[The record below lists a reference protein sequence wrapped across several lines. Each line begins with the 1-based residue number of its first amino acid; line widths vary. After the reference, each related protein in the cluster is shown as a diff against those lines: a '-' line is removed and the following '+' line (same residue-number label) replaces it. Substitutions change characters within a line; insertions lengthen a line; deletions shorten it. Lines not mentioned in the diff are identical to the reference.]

1 MKEFLDNGHVIKLPF
16 VMPNNLHSPRND
28 LKIRSFAFFFFTL
41 AAFILFTQHN
51 DFPFYYHTDEPS
63 KAIQVLTGQRNFH
76 HPLML
81 LRSTELL
88 VGIAHIPSNPQAVV
102 EAGRSLSGF
111 FAALAVGTLM
121 LLGWNLGGAF
131 AGILCGVLLLS
142 HPVLFELAHY
152 MKEDC
157 ALLAGVAATF
167 YSMNCYERKKSALFA
182 LCTGLSAGLAVSG
195 KYIGLAVM
203 LIALFQI
210 LWTARGSARWIHALV
225 FLFAGALI
233 FSAINWELLFNISGA
248 RSGIDNEFKRFAL
261 RAEETRGEIKIKY
274 LNTFGNLVSIPIL
287 IGSAVWGWQRWKNRR
302 SEPFFTWILL
312 FFPPVF
318 IAALALAPVEKERY
332 LLPSLALF
340 CVLGSLGI
348 LELSRL
354 GLSKTK
360 ILASLLAVAAVV
372 FHVPTLSTN
381 YKAFTF
387 DDRRELIE
395 WLRENIPSDALIAHD
410 NRVRL
415 DEAREAGD
423 PMFAFP
429 QKILSAVRYVADLG
443 TLDNL
448 KSQGVGYVA
457 LCEQD
462 YRRALNPPKNAGAEA
477 TERSLFYRSVLDNGK
492 LLWERPVGPIAYL
505 HPGLKLYSISNN

>member
-1 MKEFLDNGHVIKLPF
+1 MKEFLDNGHVIKIPF

-167 YSMNCYERKKSALFA
+167 YSINCYERKNRSFCFMYRFICRSCRFRKIHRLGSYAHSFVSDPMDSTRV
-182 LCTGLSAGLAVSG
+182 CTMDSCPC
-195 KYIGLAVM
+195 
-203 LIALFQI
+203 
-210 LWTARGSARWIHALV
+210 
-225 FLFAGALI
+225 
-233 FSAINWELLFNISGA
+233 IS
-248 RSGIDNEFKRFAL
+248 F
-261 RAEETRGEIKIKY
+261 
-274 LNTFGNLVSIPIL
+274 
-287 IGSAVWGWQRWKNRR
+287 RR
-302 SEPFFTWILL
+302 S
-312 FFPPVF
+312 
-318 IAALALAPVEKERY
+318 
-332 LLPSLALF
+332 
-340 CVLGSLGI
+340 
-348 LELSRL
+348 
-354 GLSKTK
+354 
-360 ILASLLAVAAVV
+360 
-372 FHVPTLSTN
+372 
-381 YKAFTF
+381 
-387 DDRRELIE
+387 
-395 WLRENIPSDALIAHD
+395 
-410 NRVRL
+410 
-415 DEAREAGD
+415 
-423 PMFAFP
+423 
-429 QKILSAVRYVADLG
+429 
-443 TLDNL
+443 
-448 KSQGVGYVA
+448 
-457 LCEQD
+457 
-462 YRRALNPPKNAGAEA
+462 
-477 TERSLFYRSVLDNGK
+477 
-492 LLWERPVGPIAYL
+492 AYL
-505 HPGLKLYSISNN
+505 QRH